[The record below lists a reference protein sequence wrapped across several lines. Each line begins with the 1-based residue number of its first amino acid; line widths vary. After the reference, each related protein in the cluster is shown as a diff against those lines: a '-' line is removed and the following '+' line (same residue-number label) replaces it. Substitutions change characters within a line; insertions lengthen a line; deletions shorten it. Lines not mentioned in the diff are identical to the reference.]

1 MERRLKMLS
10 FPCGSLLEKF
20 DPVAVVPCVVFGHG
34 EAGEKFGHGHDA
46 FSFCGALLILM
57 GL

>member
-10 FPCGSLLEKF
+10 FPCGFLLEKF
-20 DPVAVVPCVVFGHG
+20 DPVAVIPAAEFCHG
-34 EAGEKFGHGHDA
+34 EAGEKFGHNA
-46 FSFCGALLILM
+46 LSFCGALLILM